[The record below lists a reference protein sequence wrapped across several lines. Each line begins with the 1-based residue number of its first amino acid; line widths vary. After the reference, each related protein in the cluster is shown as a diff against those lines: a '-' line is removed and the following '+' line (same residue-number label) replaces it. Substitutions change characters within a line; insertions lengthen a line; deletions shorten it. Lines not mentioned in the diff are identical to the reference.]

1 MKKQIASLIVVLS
14 LMLSVS
20 VRDVRS
26 NSNQTPDVYT
36 TFVNEN
42 WQTIVQSIEWVCRT
56 GVVFRA
62 MWPSLTGPFEG
73 AIPKALEALGPG
85 VRQAA
90 ADFLRQQAA
99 KFAAGK
105 GLYTYGGKAGLTLKE
120 LLAKLAGDASIWR
133 TFRPA
138 ASGVAK
144 LGPAAGAKGAVL
156 IELLLVVV
164 VAMIAATAGYVTGKV
179 MVRENKIR
187 EYLEVKAADDEAFGN
202 LLLMLARALRSGRLR
217 LLPGLTAQKAIA
229 RIQENLEV
237 GRAPYL
243 NVLEP
248 RPCPKIEGT
257 WAGMLFV
264 KEVIGSSNIQVGS
277 SRRATFTLSQG
288 GCDVTLRF
296 ANNEISGNFMPGETL
311 PSQIAGRTERM
322 ERDEVVL
329 IDNPTGALTRARLL
343 VYGLGSGSLRGQMD
357 VEIEQRAPNGAK
369 IVSGGR
375 MSRSGAT
382 P

>member
-1 MKKQIASLIVVLS
+1 MK
-14 LMLSVS
+14 
-20 VRDVRS
+20 R
-26 NSNQTPDVYT
+26 
-36 TFVNEN
+36 
-42 WQTIVQSIEWVCRT
+42 
-56 GVVFRA
+56 
-62 MWPSLTGPFEG
+62 
-73 AIPKALEALGPG
+73 
-85 VRQAA
+85 AA

-99 KFAAGK
+99 KFATGK

-120 LLAKLAGDASIWR
+120 LLAKLASNSSLWR

-138 ASGVAK
+138 ASGIAK
-144 LGPAAGAKGAVL
+144 VGPAVGAKGAVL

-164 VAMIAATAGYVTGKV
+164 VAMLAATAGYVTGKT

-187 EYLEVKAADDEAFGN
+187 ESLEVKAADDEAFGN

-217 LLPGLTAQKAIA
+217 LLPGLTTQKAIA

-248 RPCPKIEGT
+248 RPCPKIAGT
-257 WAGMLFV
+257 WGGMLFV
-264 KEVIGSSNIQVGS
+264 KEVIGSSTIQVGS
-277 SRRATFTLSQG
+277 SRRATFTLTQD
-288 GCDVTLRF
+288 GCDVVLRF

-311 PSQIAGRTERM
+311 PQEAGSRM

-329 IDNPTGALTRARLL
+329 IDNPTGALTRARLI

-369 IVSGGR
+369 IISGGR
-375 MSRSGAT
+375 ISRAGTA

>member
-1 MKKQIASLIVVLS
+1 MKKQIAPLIVALS
-14 LMLSVS
+14 ILFSVN
-20 VRDVRS
+20 VRDVKCS
-26 NSNQTPDVYT
+26 PGQTADVYT

-42 WQTIVQSIEWVCRT
+42 WTTIVESIEWVCRT
-56 GVVFRA
+56 GTVFKA
-62 MWPSLTGPFEG
+62 MWPSLSGPFEG
-73 AIPKALEALGPG
+73 LIPEALKALGPG
-85 VRQAA
+85 VKRAA

-99 KFAAGK
+99 KFATGK

-120 LLAKLAGDASIWR
+120 LLAKLIETPSIWR
-133 TFRPA
+133 EFRPA
-138 ASGVAK
+138 ASGVARA
-144 LGPAAGAKGAVL
+144 GPVVGAKGAAA
-156 IELLLVVV
+156 IEVLLVVV
-164 VAMIAATAGYVTGKV
+164 VAILAATAGYITGKV
-179 MVRENKIR
+179 MVKENQIR
-187 EYLEVKAADDEAFGN
+187 ESLEVKAADDEAFGN
-202 LLLMLARALRSGRLR
+202 LLLMLAKALRAGRLR
-217 LLPGLTAQKAIA
+217 LLPGLTTQKAIA

-237 GRAPYL
+237 GRSPYL

-248 RPCPKIEGT
+248 RPCPKIAGTWEGT
-257 WAGMLFV
+257 LFV

-277 SRRATFTLSQG
+277 SRRATFILTQD

-296 ANNEISGNFMPGETL
+296 ANNEINGYFMPGETL
-311 PSQIAGRTERM
+311 PQEAGSRM

-343 VYGLGSGSLRGQMD
+343 VYGLGSGSLRGQIE

-375 MSRSGAT
+375 MSKLGT